1 MVSEA
6 VIEAALKDTVS
17 QNFHFPGFVTLL
29 RAKINFRYYLPI
41 LFFLVA
47 NFLLQ
52 FIHACVFRAGSFKN
66 EEEFFFHK
74 TNTYYNEQGE
84 QKWAIDNI
92 NLKYLAS
99 YNVT

>member
-66 EEEFFFHK
+66 EEEFFFTKQIHITMK
-74 TNTYYNEQGE
+74 KENKNGLL
-84 QKWAIDNI
+84 II
-92 NLKYLAS
+92 LI
-99 YNVT
+99 